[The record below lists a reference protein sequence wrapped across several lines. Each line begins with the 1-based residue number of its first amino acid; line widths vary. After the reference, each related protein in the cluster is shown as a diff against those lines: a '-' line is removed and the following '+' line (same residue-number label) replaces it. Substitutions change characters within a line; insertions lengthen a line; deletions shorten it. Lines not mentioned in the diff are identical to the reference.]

1 MKRAL
6 LLVDVQNDFLPMG
19 ALPVPHGDEVIEPI
33 NKLMKLPF
41 DAIVATKDF
50 HPQGHCSFA
59 SRWNKTAGDTVKIQG
74 IEQLLWPD
82 HCIEGTIGA
91 EFAPGLDTSRITQIV
106 HKGSDPEIDSYSTFF
121 DNKKLR
127 STGLENFMLER
138 SIKEL
143 YIAGLATNFCVL
155 FSVADAISLG
165 FDVTVIEDGCRG
177 INIVPGAVEKSLLE
191 MKEMGAHIISSEQ
204 LIAQWNNKSLV
215 ADQRS

>member
-33 NKLMKLPF
+33 NRLMKLPF
-41 DAIVATKDF
+41 DVIVATKDF
-50 HPQGHCSFA
+50 HPVGHCSFA
-59 SRWNKTAGDTVKIQG
+59 SRWNKTVGETIQ
-74 IEQLLWPD
+74 IQNIDQLLWPD
-82 HCIEGTIGA
+82 HCVQGTMGA
-91 EFAPGLDTSRITQIV
+91 EFAPGLDTSRITQVV

-127 STGLENFMLER
+127 STGLEKFFLER

-155 FSVADAISLG
+155 FSVADAINLG

-177 INIVPGAVEKSLLE
+177 IDITPGAAQKSLLE
-191 MKEMGAHIISSEQ
+191 MKEMGAHLTSSDQ
-204 LIAQWNNKSLV
+204 LISHWNSKPLV
-215 ADQRS
+215 NDQGS